1 MKHSNDNSPSAS
13 ADRRPSAAG
22 LLMTTAG
29 DPADNRQAGG
39 RPRLEATD
47 KVGRTHESK
56 VLQCRRGEARLVTL
70 VAHED
75 DSPAEIAAE
84 ARIVVTGGR
93 VAAPFDNVPRVKD
106 GARDEPVAS
115 AMDFRTD

>member
-1 MKHSNDNSPSAS
+1 
-13 ADRRPSAAG
+13 
-22 LLMTTAG
+22 MTAAG

-47 KVGRTHESK
+47 KVGRTRESK
-56 VLQCRRGEARLVTL
+56 ALQCRRGEARLVAL
-70 VAHED
+70 VAYED

-93 VAAPFDNVPRVKD
+93 VAAPFENVPRVK
-106 GARDEPVAS
+106 GRAGDEPVARALDVGADVTMTAPS
-115 AMDFRTD
+115 RMASRAS